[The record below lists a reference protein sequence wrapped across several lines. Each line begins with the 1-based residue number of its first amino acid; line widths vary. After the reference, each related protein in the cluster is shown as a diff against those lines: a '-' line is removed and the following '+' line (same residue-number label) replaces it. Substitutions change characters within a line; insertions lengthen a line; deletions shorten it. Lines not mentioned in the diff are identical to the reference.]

1 MNAQYIKT
9 LLRGGFEATGLDAQ
23 MGGEGVSYEKMSR
36 KNAIKHKKGQKSG
49 PLQIFWQPQVPP

>member
-49 PLQIFWQPQVPP
+49 PLQIF